1 MAMLVY
7 QRVRFS
13 NYPHLWNAQP
23 LLHAEEQI
31 LVPETLLAR
40 FMGPEGA
47 ALLRRVGVLTLKSAQ
62 SNLRRGRGGMVWN
75 ITHDLKTSCTYS
87 HSMITSWMNVF
98 FQNKVQKLY
107 PTWHSN
113 MAMEDL
119 SLHNVPTKIISQAST
134 FSFCVG
140 AWVWRSARDPRR
152 KEASTFEDGGI

>member
-62 SNLRRGRGGMVWN
+62 SNLRRGRGGMV
-75 ITHDLKTSCTYS
+75 
-87 HSMITSWMNVF
+87 
-98 FQNKVQKLY
+98 
-107 PTWHSN
+107 
-113 MAMEDL
+113 
-119 SLHNVPTKIISQAST
+119 
-134 FSFCVG
+134 
-140 AWVWRSARDPRR
+140 
-152 KEASTFEDGGI
+152 